1 MRSCLAYGCRV
12 HPFELLAEPIRRR
25 IVEVLAS
32 GEHTAGELRA
42 VVCHEFSV
50 SPSTVSNHLRILRD
64 AEFVD
69 VRSEGPV
76 RVYRL
81 MWNALDRLDLAVEHL
96 LELWDGRT
104 GYPYRTDPA
113 VLTRVHRGG
122 RKGHRG
128 RSRPEERAEVE
139 IIPAED
145 FWVG

>member
-1 MRSCLAYGCRV
+1 V
-12 HPFELLAEPIRRR
+12 HLFELLADPIRRR
-25 IVEVLAS
+25 IVEILAS

-42 VVCHEFSV
+42 VICHEFSV
-50 SPSTVSNHLRILRD
+50 SPSAVSNHLRTLRD
-64 AEFVD
+64 EEFVD

-81 MWNALDRLDLAVEHL
+81 MWNALDRLDLLVEHL
-96 LELWDGRT
+96 LDLWDVRT
-104 GYPYRTDPA
+104 GYPYRTDPT
-113 VLTRVHRGG
+113 VLPRLHRGG

-145 FWVG
+145 FWFG